1 VCRKSF
7 VFPLYLWYHQSV
19 TRCTQISLS
28 VRRVSA
34 VLTVCN
40 STLLKIAYIRV
51 AQTESPVCR
60 CAAVAA
66 KRYLVFKVDPVVAP
80 DVHDEAVQRVEH
92 HQREQAAQ
100 RNAHDRR
107 G

>member
-7 VFPLYLWYHQSV
+7 VFHLYLWYHQSV

-51 AQTESPVCR
+51 AQTVSPVR
-60 CAAVAA
+60 PSAAVAVG
-66 KRYLVFKVDPVVAP
+66 RRLIFKVDPVVAP
-80 DVHDEAVQRVEH
+80 DVYDKAVQRVEH

-100 RNAHDRR
+100 RNAHDRC